1 MKQIVH
7 VKNLHLGHVAKSFAM
22 REDPTSIGK
31 ANMKGTCQCSV
42 LVVVHVVHRSKMKV
56 DCAHACLRGGK
67 KERRGVDRS

>member
-31 ANMKGTCQCSV
+31 ANMKGMWCVCVNRNIGKSNMKGVRRRCLDVFWLYV
-42 LVVVHVVHRSKMKV
+42 L
-56 DCAHACLRGGK
+56 G
-67 KERRGVDRS
+67 